1 MELTKEDI
9 KRGLRKLELKKG
21 DVVLV
26 HSSLSSF
33 GYVVGGAN
41 TVIDALLETVGH
53 KGTVVV
59 PTLTGSEK
67 LSVSNPPIFDPEN
80 TPCWTGKIPETFR
93 RRKEAIRSLHPTHSV
108 AAIGE
113 KAKYLTKDHGRK
125 SMTPLGEDS
134 PYGKLAKL
142 DNSYILFLGVTLD
155 CCTMFH
161 YVEEVANV
169 SYHMQKEF
177 VEAKIIKNG
186 KTKKVKIKIHAYGIP
201 RNFTRMGP
209 KFIKTGI
216 MRLGTIG
223 NSTVRLVKAK
233 NMVDLTLRALKRNS
247 KILLANEEK
256 QN

>member
-1 MELTKEDI
+1 
-9 KRGLRKLELKKG
+9 
-21 DVVLV
+21 
-26 HSSLSSF
+26 LSSF

-41 TVIDALLETVGH
+41 TVIDALLETVEH
-53 KGTVVV
+53 KGTIVV

-67 LSVSNPPIFDPEN
+67 LSANNPPIFDPKN

-93 RRKEAIRSLHPTHSV
+93 KRKTAVRSLHPTHSI

-113 KAKYLTKDHGRK
+113 KAKYLTKDHEK
-125 SMTPLGEDS
+125 SITPCGEDS

-161 YVEEVANV
+161 HVEEVANV

-177 VEAKIIKNG
+177 VEAKIIEKG
-186 KTKKVKIKIHAYGIP
+186 KTKKVRIKIHAYGTP
-201 RNFTRMGP
+201 RNFTRMEP
-209 KFIKTGI
+209 KFIKAKI
-216 MRLGTIG
+216 MLIRTIG
-223 NSTVRLVKAK
+223 KSTVRLVKAK
-233 NMVDLTLRALKRNS
+233 DMVNLTLRALKKNRR
-247 KILLANEEK
+247 ILLADKEK